1 MATLYDIDERITALI
16 DPDTGEITDFDALE
30 QLQIERTAKLE
41 NVALWIKN
49 LKADAEMY
57 KAEAQSFTEKQ
68 KRAEAKADSLKRYL
82 TNALGGQKFKSALC
96 DVTFRRSES
105 VNVQD
110 ITQIPEQ
117 YIRYG
122 APTADKTAIKE
133 AIKAGQTIPGA
144 EIVENTSIIIK

>member
-1 MATLYDIDERITALI
+1 MATLYDIDSRITALI

-30 QLQIERTAKLE
+30 ALQIERTAKLE
-41 NVALWIKN
+41 NVCLWIKN

-68 KRAEAKADSLKRYL
+68 KRAEAKAESLKKYL
-82 TNALGGQKFKSALC
+82 TNALGGQKFRSALC
-96 DVTFRRSES
+96 ECTFRRSEC

-122 APTADKTAIKE
+122 APTADKAAIKE

-144 EIVENTSIIIK
+144 EIVEGVNIIIK